1 MSSYNSISGKI
12 VLVTG
17 AASGIGLSTANL
29 LESYRAKVVRV
40 DRTFSKTK
48 SQMDISL
55 KFGADLRIASEVQ
68 SLIREVE
75 ATLHD
80 LHVIVNCAGIEM
92 RGTVLDLSEESY
104 DLVMDTNVKST
115 FLVCKYGIPLLLKTS
130 QKGAV
135 INLSSDLGL
144 QPIAGVDAY
153 SASKGAIIAL
163 TKAMSKNW
171 AKTGLR
177 INCVAPGP
185 IDTPLLHRFQDSKT
199 LEFVKEVMLP
209 QGRLGTA
216 NEVAKVVA
224 FLASDESSLIN
235 GAILTANGGLIG

>member
-1 MSSYNSISGKI
+1 LTTSNSFSGKI

-29 LESYRAKVVRV
+29 FESSGAKVVRA
-40 DRTFSKTK
+40 DKAFIKTK
-48 SQMDISL
+48 SMDTRME
-55 KFGADLRIASEVQ
+55 FGADLREASEVQ
-68 SLIREVE
+68 DLIREVE
-75 ATLHD
+75 TFFHG

-135 INLSSDLGL
+135 INVSSDLGL
-144 QPIAGVDAY
+144 QPIPGIDAY

-177 INCVAPGP
+177 INCIAPGP
-185 IDTPLLHRFQDSKT
+185 IDTPLLRRFQDSKT
-199 LEFVKEVMLP
+199 LEFVKEAMLP
-209 QGRLGTA
+209 QGRFGTTD
-216 NEVAKVVA
+216 EVARIVA

-235 GAILTANGGLIG
+235 GAVLTANGGLIG